1 MQGQSI
7 DYGLVSTPQLHFFV
21 TCHNTKKA
29 YGEPNEEGYFSKLS
43 SAFKALRSALNENGS
58 YSPSLRLDGAN
69 GVGALKMKSLQN
81 YLGDSLDVSLYNT
94 GDGRLNFQ
102 CGADYVKVQQKPPV
116 RLLILKNSSFY
127 FKIFKFLA
135 KYATDCGYSS
145 RLC

>member
-1 MQGQSI
+1 M
-7 DYGLVSTPQLHFFV
+7 

-81 YLGDSLDVSLYNT
+81 YLGDSLEVSLYNT

-116 RLLILKNSSFY
+116 RLFILKNSSFY
-127 FKIFKFLA
+127 F
-135 KYATDCGYSS
+135 
-145 RLC
+145 